1 MARTLFGSAVF
12 LLMGGNLILGARSH
26 ARAAT
31 RWAEELPPVETR
43 QRQLLWAYR
52 AGGAVFAAL
61 ALWMLWCLARDP
73 ARLSIL
79 LPSRKP
85 SPAAR
90 ALGGLFFL
98 CCGSIL
104 AALGVTRI
112 KGPEEKAGLWTG
124 RLMALAF
131 LLFGAYLIR
140 RAAS

>member
-1 MARTLFGSAVF
+1 MARTLFGAAVF
-12 LLMGGNLILGARSH
+12 LLMGGNLILSARGH
-26 ARAAT
+26 ARAAM
-31 RWAEELPPVETR
+31 RWAGELPPSEAR
-43 QRQLLWAYR
+43 QSRLLWAYR
-52 AGGAVFAAL
+52 AGGAAFTAL

-73 ARLSIL
+73 ARLSFL

-98 CCGSIL
+98 CCGSLL
-104 AALGVTRI
+104 AALGVARPQE
-112 KGPEEKAGLWTG
+112 PEEKAGLWTG